1 MASRVSA
8 SISPNMRVMVF
19 PMAPDPRRARI
30 ARLYRSGKSIREV
43 AVACGC
49 SPKTVHRRL
58 IAAGIT
64 LRPAG
69 GVKGRRP
76 ARVPLTAEEE
86 QAAAHVYSDGQ
97 PSLHKLGTDYG
108 VSGDTM
114 GRRLRARGVE
124 IRPRGRTAA
133 SRPPAGPP
141 PDVLRLHH
149 EGMPPRDIAA
159 ELGRSDSAE
168 IARQL
173 RAAGHT
179 PHRGRRIPSG
189 ADLAA
194 AFAEAGSIR
203 ALARRYRVSEDRLRT
218 ALGEERGAISP
229 GPRAS
234 PAPRMPG
241 AAGDPAA
248 PASPDKS
255 SSPAG
260 LMSRARVA

>member
-1 MASRVSA
+1 
-8 SISPNMRVMVF
+8 MRVMVLTTV
-19 PMAPDPRRARI
+19 PDPRRARM
-30 ARLYRSGKSIREV
+30 ADLYDSGMSVRQV

-49 SPKTVHRRL
+49 SPKTAHRRL

-97 PSLHKLGTDYG
+97 PSLHNLGTDYG

-133 SRPPAGPP
+133 SGPPAGPS

-159 ELGRSDSAE
+159 ELRRSDSAE

-189 ADLAA
+189 ADLSA

-203 ALARRYRVSEDRLRT
+203 ALAHRYRVSEDRLRA
-218 ALGEERGAISP
+218 ALGEARGAISP
-229 GPRAS
+229 GRRAA
-234 PAPRMPG
+234 PAPRMSG
-241 AAGDPAA
+241 APGDPAA
-248 PASPDKS
+248 PASPDRS
-255 SSPAG
+255 SSPG
-260 LMSRARVA
+260 VLMSRARVA

>member
-1 MASRVSA
+1 
-8 SISPNMRVMVF
+8 MRVM
-19 PMAPDPRRARI
+19 PLTTAPDTRRARL
-30 ARLYRSGKSIREV
+30 ADLYDSGMSIRQV

-49 SPKTVHRRL
+49 SPKTAHRRL
-58 IAAGIT
+58 IAAGVT

-76 ARVPLTAEEE
+76 AREPLTAEEE
-86 QAAAHVYSDGQ
+86 QAAADVYSGGQ

-114 GRRLRARGVE
+114 ARRLRARGVE

-159 ELGRSDSAE
+159 ELGRSDPAE

-179 PHRGRRIPSG
+179 PHRGRRIPAG

-203 ALARRYRVSEDRLRT
+203 ALAHRYRVSEDRLRA
-218 ALGEERGAISP
+218 ALGEQRGAISP
-229 GPRAS
+229 GRQAG
-234 PAPRMPG
+234 PALRMSG
-241 AAGDPAA
+241 AADGPAA